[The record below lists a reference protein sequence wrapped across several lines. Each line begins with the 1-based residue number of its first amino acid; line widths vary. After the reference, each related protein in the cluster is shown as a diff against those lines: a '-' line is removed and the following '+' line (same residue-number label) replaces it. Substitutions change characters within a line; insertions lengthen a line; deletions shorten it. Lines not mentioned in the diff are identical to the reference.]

1 MNEAPAPADR
11 SVPLSDLARTSNRIA
26 LASFGGG
33 LSARP
38 REVAVR
44 TTDRSIA
51 QAALTVAAT
60 VVGARGVKA
69 REREGQGRRP
79 WTPFKAEP

>member
-60 VVGARGVKA
+60 VVLSASGVNPLIA
-69 REREGQGRRP
+69 VGTCGFAGWVLE
-79 WTPFKAEP
+79 A